1 MPHRG
6 LLIKRGWVDAYRC
19 ALKNFLTSLCL
30 SFQGA
35 SVSNFKGF
43 AELRVPRDLVQ
54 KLEYDLE
61 RIRKSPQD
69 QYAAFDFFV
78 TAEHIVDW
86 IHPDDEKARKAVRRS
101 SSLLRITSHLANGVK
116 NFEAKAKHHRSVADI
131 EKSRYVEA
139 GYVEAGYVEA
149 GYVEEGY
156 FEDPLIVHL
165 TSDEQKSFGQSNI
178 EVATLAQQV
187 FEYWKDKAPQA

>member
-1 MPHRG
+1 M
-6 LLIKRGWVDAYRC
+6 
-19 ALKNFLTSLCL
+19 
-30 SFQGA
+30 
-35 SVSNFKGF
+35 SNFKGF
-43 AELRVPRDLVQ
+43 AELRVPHDLVR

-86 IHPDDEKARKAVRRS
+86 IHPNDKKAREAVRSS

-116 NFEAKAKHHRSVADI
+116 HFEAKAKHHQSVADV

-139 GYVEAGYVEA
+139 GYVEDGYT
-149 GYVEEGY
+149 
-156 FEDPLIVHL
+156 EDPLIVHL
-165 TSDEQKSFGQSNI
+165 TLDEQQSFGQSNI
-178 EVATLAQQV
+178 EVAALAQQV
-187 FEYWKDKAPQA
+187 YEYWEANAPRA

>member
-1 MPHRG
+1 M
-6 LLIKRGWVDAYRC
+6 
-19 ALKNFLTSLCL
+19 
-30 SFQGA
+30 
-35 SVSNFKGF
+35 SNFKGF

-116 NFEAKAKHHRSVADI
+116 HFEAKAKHHRSVADI
-131 EKSRYVEA
+131 EKSR
-139 GYVEAGYVEA
+139 YVEA

>member
-1 MPHRG
+1 MS
-6 LLIKRGWVDAYRC
+6 K
-19 ALKNFLTSLCL
+19 
-30 SFQGA
+30 
-35 SVSNFKGF
+35 FKGF
-43 AELRVPRDLVQ
+43 AELRDPRDLVR

-86 IHPDDEKARKAVRRS
+86 IYPDDKMARETVRSS

-116 NFEAKAKHHRSVADI
+116 HFEAKAKQHRSVADV

-139 GYVEAGYVEA
+139 GYVED
-149 GYVEEGY
+149 GY
-156 FEDPLIVHL
+156 FEDPLVVHL
-165 TSDEQKSFGQSNI
+165 TVYEEKSFGQSNI
-178 EVATLAQQV
+178 EVASLAQQV
-187 FEYWKDKAPQA
+187 YEYWKVNAPQT

>member
-1 MPHRG
+1 MPYTEGAIVR
-6 LLIKRGWVDAYRC
+6 
-19 ALKNFLTSLCL
+19 
-30 SFQGA
+30 SF
-35 SVSNFKGF
+35 NGF
-43 AELRVPRDLVQ
+43 AELRVPRDLVE

-61 RIRKSPQD
+61 RVLKSPQD

-86 IHPDDEKARKAVRRS
+86 IHPDDRGAREAVRSS

-116 NFEAKAKHHRSVADI
+116 HFEARAAHHQSVVDV
-131 EKSRYVEA
+131 EKSR
-139 GYVEAGYVEA
+139 YVEA

-165 TSDEQKSFGQSNI
+165 TTEEQGFFGQSGI
-178 EVATLAQQV
+178 EVANLAKQV
-187 FEYWKDKAPQA
+187 YEYWKSNAPQA